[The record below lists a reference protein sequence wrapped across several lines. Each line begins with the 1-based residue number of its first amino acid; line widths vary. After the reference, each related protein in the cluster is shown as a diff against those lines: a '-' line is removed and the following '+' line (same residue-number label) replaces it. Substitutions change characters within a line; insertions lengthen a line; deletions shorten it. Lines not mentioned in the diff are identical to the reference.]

1 MEVVQSLI
9 PQAESN
15 IDIFMFSPTLILT
28 RFDLFWLSWCALK
41 FMTHGKVLVLT
52 FTPDNRLA
60 LYFDTEQCLL
70 SFVVQSEDEY
80 ECNSCEDICPSQ
92 DFTLMHFQR
101 YKMLCLFILLLK
113 KNVFK

>member
-1 MEVVQSLI
+1 MVCI
-9 PQAESN
+9 
-15 IDIFMFSPTLILT
+15 
-28 RFDLFWLSWCALK
+28 
-41 FMTHGKVLVLT
+41 KVYDPWKSAGSHIH
-52 FTPDNRLA
+52 PDNRLA

-101 YKMLCLFILLLK
+101 YKMLCLFILLLIKMCLNNPKMKIYQHLLTTSLNLHDFK
-113 KNVFK
+113 KIF